1 MIQWA
6 EKGCDFLRLDMDCV
20 RDILLCV
27 EEHTGFNLR
36 CHFVNA
42 NTEEMQDFLGIELSI
57 PSYQIQLLDLYGNE
71 KLLYHVTY
79 CIRADLIEEGEP
91 SWEYDIYISDLT
103 VSGHEFLNDIRSNKL
118 WEEVKTTAKAAGVA
132 SLKSLISIA
141 SNVATSYVNKFIGL
155 G

>member
-57 PSYQIQLLDLYGNE
+57 PSYQIPLLDLYGNE

-91 SWEYDIYISDLT
+91 SWEYDIYISDMN
-103 VSGHEFLNDIRSNKL
+103 FLMIYAATTFGRRSKQQQKPRAL
-118 WEEVKTTAKAAGVA
+118 
-132 SLKSLISIA
+132 LH
-141 SNVATSYVNKFIGL
+141 
-155 G
+155 